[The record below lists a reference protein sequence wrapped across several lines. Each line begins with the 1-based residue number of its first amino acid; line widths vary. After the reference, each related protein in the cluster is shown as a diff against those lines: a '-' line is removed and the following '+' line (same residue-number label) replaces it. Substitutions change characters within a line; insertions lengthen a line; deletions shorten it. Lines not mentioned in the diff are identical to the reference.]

1 MPLTIQSY
9 LANLP
14 AEYWILATFCISFI
28 VAAIAYPAIIY
39 VAYRKD
45 IMAVPSS
52 RSAHTKKVPNLGGV
66 GIFMGV
72 FFVLAIIGGCLRL
85 SDLMFLMAG
94 LIILFFLGVKDDLV
108 ILTAGKKFGSQIL
121 VSLMIIIL
129 MDIRIQSFGGVFG
142 LEELS
147 YVPSVSFTVFVF
159 VLLINAYNLIDGID
173 GLAGSVGLLSS
184 LTFGIFFFTI
194 GLVGPALVAFALVGA
209 LVPFLYYNFS
219 GKKKIFMGDTG
230 TMIVGFLLA
239 YLCVS
244 FISINQNLAIPET
257 LGNGAILG
265 VAIVFYPLMDTLRV
279 FVVRAYQGKSPFTA
293 DKNHIHHRLL
303 DLGLNHAQSTLF
315 IVLCSIVLGAL
326 AFYTQDLNINLQAI
340 LIIASGTAL
349 FLFPFC
355 FERREGKVYFLKH
368 YRSRIFDISN

>member
-184 LTFGIFFFTI
+184 LTFGIFFFII

-265 VAIVFYPLMDTLRV
+265 IAIVFYPLMDTLRV

>member
-1 MPLTIQSY
+1 MSLTIQQFLMDMPTGFWLVAS
-9 LANLP
+9 
-14 AEYWILATFCISFI
+14 FGISFMI
-28 VAAIAYPAIIY
+28 AAIAYPAIIY
-39 VAYRKD
+39 VAHRKD

-52 RSAHTKKVPNLGGV
+52 RSSHTKKVPNLGGV
-66 GIFMGV
+66 GIFIGV
-72 FFVLAIIGGCLRL
+72 FFVLAIIGACLRL

-121 VSLMIIIL
+121 VSLMIIVL
-129 MDIRIQSFGGVFG
+129 MDIRISNFDGVFG
-142 LEELS
+142 LQELS
-147 YVPSVSFTVFVF
+147 YIPSVSFTLFVF

-184 LTFGIFFFTI
+184 LIFGFFFLIT
-194 GLVGPALVAFALVGA
+194 GLNQPALVSFALVGA

-219 GKKKIFMGDTG
+219 YKKKIFMGDTG

-239 YLCVS
+239 YLSIS
-244 FISINQNLAIPET
+244 FISVNQNPLISGAMENSAV
-257 LGNGAILG
+257 LGIAF
-265 VAIVFYPLMDTLRV
+265 VFYPLMDTLRI
-279 FVVRAYQGKSPFTA
+279 FVVRAFQGKSPFAA
-293 DKNHIHHRLL
+293 DKNHIHHHLL
-303 DLGLNHAQSTLF
+303 RLGLNHSQSTLF
-315 IVLCSIVLGAL
+315 IVLCSVILGGL
-326 AFYTQDLNINLQAI
+326 AFYTQDLDINLQAF
-340 LIIASGTAL
+340 LVIALGMAI

>member
-1 MPLTIQSY
+1 MSLTIQTY
-9 LANLP
+9 LADMP
-14 AEYWILATFCISFI
+14 AGFWFFASFCISFL

-72 FFVLAIIGGCLRL
+72 FFVLAMIGGCLGL

-121 VSLMIIIL
+121 VSLMIIVL
-129 MDIRIQSFGGVFG
+129 MDIRIHSFGGVFG
-142 LEELS
+142 LHDLS
-147 YVPSVSFTVFVF
+147 YLPSVSFTVFVF

-184 LTFGIFFFTI
+184 LTFGVFFVSI
-194 GLVGPALVAFALVGA
+194 GLMEPALVSFALVGA

-219 GKKKIFMGDTG
+219 GKKKMFMGDTG

-239 YLCVS
+239 YLCVA
-244 FISINQNLAIPET
+244 FIGINQNLTVPET
-257 LGNGAILG
+257 LGNSAILG
-265 VAIVFYPLMDTLRV
+265 IAFVFYPLMDTLRV
-279 FVVRAYQGKSPFTA
+279 FVVRAFQGKSPFTA

-303 DLGLNHAQSTLF
+303 NLGLNHTQSTIF
-315 IVLCSIVLGAL
+315 IVLCSMVLGVL
-326 AFYTQDLNINLQAI
+326 AFYTQELNINLQAI
-340 LIIASGTAL
+340 LVIACGMLL
-349 FLFPFC
+349 FLFPYC

>member
-1 MPLTIQSY
+1 MSLTIQTY
-9 LANLP
+9 LTDMPTGFWLVASL
-14 AEYWILATFCISFI
+14 CISFL
-28 VAAIAYPAIIY
+28 VAAIAYPGIIY
-39 VAYRKD
+39 VAHRKD

-52 RSAHTKKVPNLGGV
+52 RSSHTKKVPNLGGV

-72 FFVLAIIGGCLRL
+72 FFVLAIIGACLGL

-94 LIILFFLGVKDDLV
+94 LILLFFLGVKDDLV

-121 VSLMIIIL
+121 VSLLIIIL
-129 MDIRIQSFGGVFG
+129 MDIRIASFDGVFG
-142 LEELS
+142 LQELS
-147 YVPSVSFTVFVF
+147 YIPSVSFTLFVF

-184 LTFGIFFFTI
+184 LVFGFFFLII
-194 GLVGPALVAFALVGA
+194 GMNQPALVSFALAGA
-209 LVPFLYYNFS
+209 LIPFLYYNFS
-219 GKKKIFMGDTG
+219 HKKKIFMGDTG

-244 FISINQNLAIPET
+244 FISVNQNTSIPGN
-257 LGNGAILG
+257 LGNSAVLG
-265 VAIVFYPLMDTLRV
+265 IAFVFYPLMDTLRI
-279 FVVRAYQGKSPFTA
+279 FVVRALQGRSPFSA

-303 DLGLNHAQSTLF
+303 HLGLNHGQSTLF
-315 IVLCSIVLGAL
+315 IVLCSLILGGL
-326 AFYTQDLNINLQAI
+326 AFFTQDININLQAF
-340 LIIASGTAL
+340 LIIASGMAL

>member
-1 MPLTIQSY
+1 
-9 LANLP
+9 
-14 AEYWILATFCISFI
+14 
-28 VAAIAYPAIIY
+28 
-39 VAYRKD
+39 
-45 IMAVPSS
+45 
-52 RSAHTKKVPNLGGV
+52 
-66 GIFMGV
+66 
-72 FFVLAIIGGCLRL
+72 
-85 SDLMFLMAG
+85 
-94 LIILFFLGVKDDLV
+94 
-108 ILTAGKKFGSQIL
+108 
-121 VSLMIIIL
+121 
-129 MDIRIQSFGGVFG
+129 
-142 LEELS
+142 
-147 YVPSVSFTVFVF
+147 
-159 VLLINAYNLIDGID
+159 
-173 GLAGSVGLLSS
+173 
-184 LTFGIFFFTI
+184 TI

-257 LGNGAILG
+257 LGNGARVGI
-265 VAIVFYPLMDTLRV
+265 AIVFYPLMDTLRV

>member
-1 MPLTIQSY
+1 MSLTIQSY
-9 LANLP
+9 LADMPTGFWLV
-14 AEYWILATFCISFI
+14 ASLCISFLI
-28 VAAIAYPAIIY
+28 AAIAYPGIIY
-39 VAYRKD
+39 VAHRKD

-52 RSAHTKKVPNLGGV
+52 RSSHTRKVPNLGGV

-72 FFVLAIIGGCLRL
+72 FFVLAIIGACLGL

-94 LIILFFLGVKDDLV
+94 LILLFFLGVKDDLV

-129 MDIRIQSFGGVFG
+129 MDIRITSFDGVFG
-142 LEELS
+142 LQELS
-147 YVPSVSFTVFVF
+147 YIPSVSFTLFVF

-184 LTFGIFFFTI
+184 LVFGFFFLII
-194 GLVGPALVAFALVGA
+194 GMNQPALVSFALVGA
-209 LVPFLYYNFS
+209 LIPFLYYNFS
-219 GKKKIFMGDTG
+219 SKKKIFMGDTG

-244 FISINQNLAIPET
+244 FISVNQNTSIPGN
-257 LGNGAILG
+257 LGNSAVLG
-265 VAIVFYPLMDTLRV
+265 IAFVFYPLMDTLRI
-279 FVVRAYQGKSPFTA
+279 FVVRALQGRSPFSA

-303 DLGLNHAQSTLF
+303 HLGLNHEQSTLF
-315 IVLCSIVLGAL
+315 IILCSLILGGL
-326 AFYTQDLNINLQAI
+326 AFFTRDININLQAI

-368 YRSRIFDISN
+368 YRFRIFDISN